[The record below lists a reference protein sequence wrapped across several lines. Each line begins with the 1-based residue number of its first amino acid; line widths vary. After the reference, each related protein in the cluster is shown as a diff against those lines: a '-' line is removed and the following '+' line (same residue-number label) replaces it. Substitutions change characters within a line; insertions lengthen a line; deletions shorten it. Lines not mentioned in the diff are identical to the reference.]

1 MRDKPLILGGLVT
14 FLVLITFP
22 IWWDSAAK
30 VSSKG
35 PEPVLPAKEKTCV
48 APTEYMKTSHMKLL
62 IAWREQVVRNDI
74 RTYTAFDGKTYKMSL
89 TGTCLGCHTDKAQF
103 CDRCHNYA
111 GVNVYCWDCH
121 IDPKLAR
128 KGVEYAHR

>member
-1 MRDKPLILGGLVT
+1 MRDRILVLTGLFV
-14 FLVLITFP
+14 FLVLLTWP

-30 VSSKG
+30 VTSKG
-35 PEPVLPAKEKTCV
+35 PEPVLPANEKTCV
-48 APTEYMKTSHMKLL
+48 APKEYMRTSHMKLL
-62 IAWREQVVRNDI
+62 IDWREQVVRNDV

-89 TGTCLGCHTDKAQF
+89 TGTCMRCHADKAQF

-111 GVNVYCWDCH
+111 AVNVACWDCH

-128 KGVEYAHR
+128 KGVEYGRR